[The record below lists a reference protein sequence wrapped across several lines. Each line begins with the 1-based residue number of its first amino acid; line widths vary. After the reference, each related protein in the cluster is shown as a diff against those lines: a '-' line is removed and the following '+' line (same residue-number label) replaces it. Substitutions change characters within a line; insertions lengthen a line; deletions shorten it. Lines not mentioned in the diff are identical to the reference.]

1 MAASEFHLSAST
13 EWERIGEHW
22 MPYRE
27 VFSRGLVV
35 FVAISLCL
43 GFLGCTPAEE
53 TAIITQL
60 QTALNSLQQNRALT
74 EQFVRDIKATV
85 SPADP
90 GYVQAMESY
99 QDARESYDHFLD
111 GVETNGRSMTTRSM
125 RLSGPTE
132 VRNAAA
138 DFLAD
143 ATSVL
148 KPDVNTRRIPF
159 QRAIVIPDDLQAA
172 LQKLPKHSREKLINQ
187 FDDQIRW
194 RSWGQL

>member
-1 MAASEFHLSAST
+1 
-13 EWERIGEHW
+13 
-22 MPYRE
+22 MPHRTF
-27 VFSRGLVV
+27 FSRGIVA
-35 FVAISLCL
+35 FVTISLCV
-43 GFLGCTPAEE
+43 GFIGCTPAEE

-60 QTALNSLQQNRALT
+60 QTALNSLQQNRSLT

-85 SPADP
+85 NPADP

-99 QDARESYDHFLD
+99 QEARESYDHFLD
-111 GVETNGRSMTTRSM
+111 GVETNGRSMTARSM
-125 RLSGPTE
+125 RLSGPAE
-132 VRNAAA
+132 VRNATA

-148 KPDVNTRRIPF
+148 KPDINTRRIPF
-159 QRAIVIPDDLQAA
+159 QRAIVIPDNLQST
-172 LQKLPKHSREKLINQ
+172 LQKLPKKSRENLINQ